1 MSESS
6 LLIEPGVE
14 TPANTDYTRRNFVKL
29 SAAAGIAAGV
39 ARKSWAVETRSGIP
53 YRTLGSTGERVSL
66 IGIGGSHIGR
76 QKEDSESIE
85 IIRAALDHGINF
97 LDNSWDYNGGAS
109 EERMGKALRDGYRKK
124 AFLMTKFD
132 GRTKSSAEKQIN
144 ESLERLQTDHVDLL
158 QFHEIVHED
167 DPDRIFAKGGAVE
180 AMIAAHKAGKTRYV
194 GFTGHKDPAIHLKM
208 LRVADAH
215 GFKFDTVQLPL
226 NAMDAHFNS
235 FEKAVLPELVRR
247 KIGVLGMKTMGDQL
261 FLKSDTAT
269 PIEYLHYT
277 MNLPTD
283 VVITGCDSMKIL
295 QQAIGAAKSFQP
307 LSPEQVAAILAK
319 TAPVA
324 GAGKFERY
332 KTSTQFDSTTNNP
345 AWLG

>member
-1 MSESS
+1 MNRSTAAA
-6 LLIEPGVE
+6 VE
-14 TPANTDYTRRNFVKL
+14 APANSDYTRRNFVKL
-29 SAAAGIAAGV
+29 SAAAGIAAG
-39 ARKSWAVETRSGIP
+39 AATKAWSVETRSGIP
-53 YRTLGSTGERVSL
+53 YRTLGSTGERVSIVGL
-66 IGIGGSHIGR
+66 GGSHIGR
-76 QKEDSESIE
+76 QKEDKESIQ
-85 IIRAALDHGINF
+85 IIRAALDQGINF

-132 GRTKSSAEKQIN
+132 GRTKKSAAEQID
-144 ESLERLQTDHVDLL
+144 ESLRRLQTDHLDLL
-158 QFHEIVHED
+158 QFHEIIHED

-180 AMIAAHKAGKTRYV
+180 AIIAAQKAGKTRYV
-194 GFTGHKDPAIHLKM
+194 GFTGHKDPQIHLKM

-215 GFKFDTVQLPL
+215 DFKFDTVQLPL

-247 KIGVLGMKTMGDQL
+247 KLGVLGMKTMGDQV
-261 FLKSDTAT
+261 FLKSDSAAPT
-269 PIEYLHYT
+269 EYLHYT

-283 VVITGCDSMKIL
+283 VVITGCDSIKIL
-295 QQAIGAAKSFQP
+295 QQAIDAAKSFKP
-307 LSPEQVAAILAK
+307 LTAGEVAAILAK

-324 GAGKFERY
+324 SAGKYERY

-345 AWLG
+345 SWLG

>member
-1 MSESS
+1 MNASHLAPDST
-6 LLIEPGVE
+6 IE
-14 TPANTDYTRRNFVKL
+14 TPANSHYTRRNFVKL
-29 SAAAGIAAGV
+29 SATAGIAAGV
-39 ARKSWAVETRSGIP
+39 PTKAWAVETRGDIP

-66 IGIGGSHIGR
+66 IGLGGSHIGR
-76 QKEDSESIE
+76 QKEGKESIE
-85 IIRAALDHGINF
+85 IIRAALDRGINF

-109 EERMGKALRDGYRKK
+109 EERMGQALRDGYRRK

-132 GRTKSSAEKQIN
+132 GRTKQSADEQIN
-144 ESLERLQTDHVDLL
+144 ESLRRLQTDHVDLL
-158 QFHEIVHED
+158 QFHEIVHDD

-180 AMIAAHKAGKTRYV
+180 AMIAARKAGKTRYV

-247 KIGVLGMKTMGDQL
+247 KIGVLGMKTMGDQI

-269 PIEYLHYT
+269 PVEYLHYT

-283 VVITGCDSMKIL
+283 VVVTGCDSMKIL
-295 QQAIGAAKSFQP
+295 RQAIDAAKSFQP
-307 LSPEQVAAILAK
+307 LSQQQVAAILAK

-324 GAGKFERY
+324 SAGKFERY

-345 AWLG
+345 SWLG